1 MPAAMQEAQRP
12 VLKTLSDA
20 PLWTNVNT
28 HDLLATRFFFQLS
41 AALHPGTYVYIAKRT
56 SVFTMQPVC
65 YLPGV
70 SYKHFTSAA
79 VSNLVSM

>member
-28 HDLLATRFFFQLS
+28 HGLLATRRFFQL
-41 AALHPGTYVYIAKRT
+41 LHYILAHTYVAKRT

>member
-28 HDLLATRFFFQLS
+28 HGLLATRFFS
-41 AALHPGTYVYIAKRT
+41 TAALHPGTYIR
-56 SVFTMQPVC
+56 S
-65 YLPGV
+65 
-70 SYKHFTSAA
+70 
-79 VSNLVSM
+79 